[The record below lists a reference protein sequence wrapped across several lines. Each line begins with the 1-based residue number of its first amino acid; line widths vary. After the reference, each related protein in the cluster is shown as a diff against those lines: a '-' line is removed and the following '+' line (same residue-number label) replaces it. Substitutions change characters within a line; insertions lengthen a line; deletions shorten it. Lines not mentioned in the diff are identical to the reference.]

1 MTTAPESTAIPTQN
15 TAEKKT
21 PRWPKRLAIGV
32 AALVFITALFGILG
46 YFWLPGFA
54 KSKLENLLTEQLH
67 RPVTIG
73 AIHVAPYTLE
83 ATVENIKVGD
93 VLRVKSLYVD
103 VSAQTLTR
111 RLPVISAVRLVSPEL
126 TLTRV
131 ASDRLDVSDLLDEWL
146 NKPDDGKPTP
156 GFSVSNIRLEGG
168 RIVWHDKLAQRT
180 DTLSEITI
188 GLPVIANVPAEVET
202 FIHPLFAAKLNGS
215 PLKLGGKARPFNASQ
230 DANLQLDLDN
240 FDLTATL
247 PYLRPYLQLP
257 ITIDHL
263 LISTQIDIQF
273 AKADGKVGAGG
284 TAKNQTALG
293 ITGDVTFKE
302 LKSSLLNKHVL
313 ADMDALQLRKIS
325 VDVLKHQ
332 ARIGEAILT
341 RPVLGLL
348 REGADS
354 FVFPKTQSVP
364 SPVEKVANTTNTTP
378 STSTQAAKPWQWL
391 VQQITLNE
399 GQVNYR
405 DTSVAKSLPI
415 TISPLT
421 LSIGPVSSD
430 TTQAI
435 AVQLNGELNQKGH
448 VNIAGEVTQT
458 GQADLSIDV
467 SHLDL
472 VALQGWVSD
481 QLPVLLTHGDL
492 DFKGQFEWRNSAG
505 KTKGNLA
512 LNQINLLDKTSS
524 EDLLRWQSLNF
535 SGLEVAIP
543 SGTQPAQPLA
553 ANLGNIDL
561 KNFFAKVLLT
571 KEGKLNLNQLATAN
585 DSTPQPPNAL
595 ADAVKQNPD
604 KKSTAQVAKPVLPL
618 TPAPASTTAAK
629 PAPNVRIG
637 RITFTSGTVDFTDH
651 FIQPNYTT
659 QITQLNG
666 HVDPIKAGTLSAVSL
681 HGKVERTAPLDIT
694 GQIDPLSHP
703 IGLTLH
709 ATARSI
715 ELAPLSS
722 YSGRYVGYKI
732 DKGKLSVEVD
742 YKINQGQLEAKNH
755 IFLDQLTFGDK
766 VESRDALSIPVNL
779 AVALLRNSRGE
790 IDINLPI
797 SGSLNDPQFSIGGI
811 IWQVLGNLLVKAV
824 TSPFALIGS
833 LFGNGED
840 LSEINFPAGQ
850 SVITPEMTA
859 RLETL
864 AKALADRPAL
874 KLEITGVVNEA
885 SDKTGFSQTA
895 LDKKMRNLKQAELA
909 GKGQAAGTVNDV
921 SLSSEETT
929 RYLEKVYKKE
939 DIKDKPRNL
948 VGLKKSLPEAE
959 MKTRLLAHLM
969 PTESDLLAL
978 ADARAQQVHSWLVDQ
993 GKVAPERIFLRSAKT
1008 EAAKTMAVAPPVA
1021 ESVDTTGK
1029 AKTEKPSSSSNSAV
1043 PAMPSEA
1050 KSSPNPS
1057 TAAQTKPTLQGGKV
1071 LFSLK

>member
-1 MTTAPESTAIPTQN
+1 MTTASESTTTPSQN
-15 TAEKKT
+15 TVEKKP
-21 PRWPKRLAIGV
+21 PRWPKRLAIG
-32 AALVFITALFGILG
+32 AAVLLFITALFGVLG

-54 KSKLENLLTEQLH
+54 KSKLEILLTEQLH

-83 ATVENIKVGD
+83 ATVENVKVGD

-156 GFSVSNIRLEGG
+156 EFSVSNIRLESG

-180 DTLSEITI
+180 DTLSDITI

-202 FIHPLFAAKLNGS
+202 FIRPVFAAKLNGS
-215 PLKLGGKARPFNASQ
+215 PLKLDGKVWPFNASK

-240 FDLTATL
+240 FDVTAVL

-257 ITIDHL
+257 LSIDHL
-263 LISTQIDIQF
+263 LISTQLDIQF
-273 AKADGKVGAGG
+273 AKAGGKVGSGE
-284 TAKNQTALG
+284 TVKNQTSLG
-293 ITGDVTFKE
+293 ITGEVTFKE
-302 LKSSLLNKHVL
+302 FKSSLLNKHVQ

-325 VDVLKHQ
+325 VDVLEHQ
-332 ARIGEAILT
+332 VRIGEIILNHPT
-341 RPVLGLL
+341 LILL

-354 FVFPKTQSVP
+354 FAFPKTQSVL
-364 SPVEKVANTTNTTP
+364 SPVKKAAKTSYPTQTTQ
-378 STSTQAAKPWQWL
+378 TQATKPWQWL

-415 TISPLT
+415 DISPLT
-421 LSIGPVSSD
+421 LSVGPVSSD
-430 TTQAI
+430 TAQAV
-435 AVQLNGELNQKGH
+435 AVRLNGVLNQKGH

-481 QLPVLLTHGDL
+481 QLPVLLTQGDL
-492 DFKGQFEWRNSAG
+492 DFKGQFEWRDSTG

-512 LNQINLLDKTSS
+512 LNQINLLDKNTS

-535 SGLEVAIP
+535 SGLEVAMP
-543 SGTQPAQPLA
+543 SGTQPLS

-571 KEGKLNLNQLATAN
+571 KEGKLNLNQLAAAN
-585 DSTPQPPNAL
+585 E
-595 ADAVKQNPD
+595 
-604 KKSTAQVAKPVLPL
+604 STAQPAN
-618 TPAPASTTAAK
+618 APAEAAK
-629 PAPNVRIG
+629 PAPNLRIG
-637 RITFTSGTVDFTDH
+637 QITFTHGTVDFTDH
-651 FIQPNYTT
+651 FIQPNYAT

-666 HVDPIKAGTLSAVSL
+666 QVAPVNAGTLSAVTL
-681 HGKVERTAPLDIT
+681 RGKVERTAPLDIT

-715 ELAPLSS
+715 ELVPLSS
-722 YSGRYVGYKI
+722 YSGRYLGYKI

-742 YKINQGQLEAKNH
+742 YTINQGQLEAKNH

-766 VESRDALSIPVNL
+766 MESRDALSIPVNL

-811 IWQVLGNLLVKAV
+811 LWQVLGNLLVKAV

-833 LFGNGED
+833 LFGGGAD
-840 LSEINFPAGQ
+840 LSEISFPAGQ

-874 KLEITGVVNEA
+874 KLEITGVVNET

-909 GKGQAAGTVNDV
+909 GKGQAAGTINDV
-921 SLSSEETT
+921 SLSPEETT
-929 RYLEKVYKKE
+929 RYLEKIYKKE
-939 DIKDKPRNL
+939 NVKDKPRNL
-948 VGLKKSLPEAE
+948 VGLKKSLPESE
-959 MKTRLLAHLM
+959 MKTLLLAHLM

-978 ADARAQQVHSWLVDQ
+978 ADERAQQVHSWLVDQ
-993 GKVAPERIFLRSAKT
+993 GKIAPERIFLRSAKI
-1008 EAAKTMAVAPPVA
+1008 EAAKTPAVATAA
-1021 ESVDTTGK
+1021 ENSVDATTSTLTTDKNKLAISIG
-1029 AKTEKPSSSSNSAV
+1029 AV
-1043 PAMPSEA
+1043 QTP
-1050 KSSPNPS
+1050 PNLP
-1057 TAAQTKPTLQGGKV
+1057 GGKV

>member
-1 MTTAPESTAIPTQN
+1 MTTTPESTITPLQK
-15 TAEKKT
+15 TATKKA
-21 PRWPKRLAIGV
+21 PRWPKRLAIG
-32 AALVFITALFGILG
+32 AAVLFFIAALFGILG

-93 VLRVKSLYVD
+93 ILRVKSLYVD

-156 GFSVSNIRLEGG
+156 EFSVSNIHLEGG

-180 DTLSEITI
+180 DTLSDITI

-202 FIHPLFAAKLNGS
+202 FIRPVFAAKLNGS

-230 DANLQLDLDN
+230 DASLQLDLDN
-240 FDLTATL
+240 FDVTAVL

-257 ITIDHL
+257 LTIDHL
-263 LISTQIDIQF
+263 LISTQLDIQF
-273 AKADGKVGAGG
+273 AKAGGKVGSGE

-293 ITGDVTFKE
+293 ITGEVTFKE
-302 LKSSLLNKHVL
+302 FKSSLLDKHVQ

-332 ARIGEAILT
+332 VRIGEIILNHPT
-341 RPVLGLL
+341 LILL

-364 SPVEKVANTTNTTP
+364 SPVEKVAKTSHTTP
-378 STSTQAAKPWQWL
+378 ATPTQAAKPWQWL

-421 LSIGPVSSD
+421 LSLGPVSSD
-430 TTQAI
+430 TAQAI
-435 AVQLNGELNQKGH
+435 AVRLNGALNQEGH

-481 QLPVLLTHGDL
+481 QLPVLLTQGDL
-492 DFKGQFEWRNSAG
+492 DFKGQFEWRDSTG

-535 SGLEVAIP
+535 SGLEVAMP
-543 SGTQPAQPLA
+543 SGTQPLV

-571 KEGKLNLNQLATAN
+571 KEGKLNLNQLAAAN
-585 DSTPQPPNAL
+585 DSTAQPANAP
-595 ADAVKQNPD
+595 ADAAKQKSD
-604 KKSTAQVAKPVLPL
+604 STAPAAKPAPPL

-629 PAPNVRIG
+629 PAPNVRMG
-637 RITFTSGTVDFTDH
+637 RITFTRGTVDFTDH
-651 FIQPNYTT
+651 FIQPNYAT

-666 HVDPIKAGTLSAVSL
+666 QVDPIKAGTLSAVAL

-703 IGLTLH
+703 IGLALH

-742 YKINQGQLEAKNH
+742 YTINQGQLEAKNH

-811 IWQVLGNLLVKAV
+811 LWQVLGNLLVKAV

-833 LFGNGED
+833 LFGGGED
-840 LSEINFPAGQ
+840 LSEISFPAGQ

-885 SDKTGFSQTA
+885 SDKNGFSQTA

-921 SLSSEETT
+921 SLSPEETT

-939 DIKDKPRNL
+939 DIKDKPHNL

-959 MKTRLLAHLM
+959 MKTLLLAHLM

-1008 EAAKTMAVAPPVA
+1008 EAAKTMAVTSPVA
-1021 ESVDTTGK
+1021 EPVDTTGK
-1029 AKTEKPSSSSNSAV
+1029 AKTEKPGSDSNSAV
-1043 PAMPSEA
+1043 PAIASDA
-1050 KSSPNPS
+1050 KNSSSPS
-1057 TAAQTKPTLQGGKV
+1057 AAAQTKPTLQGGKV

>member
-21 PRWPKRLAIGV
+21 SRWPKRLAIGA

-73 AIHVAPYTLE
+73 TIHVAPYTLE

-103 VSAQTLTR
+103 VSAQTLTH

-240 FDLTATL
+240 FDLTTTL

-263 LISTQIDIQF
+263 LISTQLDIQF
-273 AKADGKVGAGG
+273 AKAGGKVGAGG

-325 VDVLKHQ
+325 VDVLNQ
-332 ARIGEAILT
+332 QVRIGEIILNHPT
-341 RPVLGLL
+341 LALL
-348 REGADS
+348 REGEDS
-354 FVFPKTQSVP
+354 FVFPKTQSEP
-364 SPVEKVANTTNTTP
+364 SPVEKVANKTP
-378 STSTQAAKPWQWL
+378 ATSTQAAKPWQWL

-421 LSIGPVSSD
+421 LSAGPVSSD
-430 TTQAI
+430 TAQAI

-481 QLPVLLTHGDL
+481 QLPVLLTQGDL
-492 DFKGQFEWRNSAG
+492 DFKGQFEWRDNAG

-535 SGLEVAIP
+535 SSLEVAIP

-571 KEGKLNLNQLATAN
+571 KEGKLNLNQLAAAN
-585 DSTPQPPNAL
+585 DSTPQPPTAP

-604 KKSTAQVAKPVLPL
+604 KESTAQVAKPAPPL
-618 TPAPASTTAAK
+618 TPASASTTAAK

-651 FIQPNYTT
+651 FIQPNYAT

-681 HGKVERTAPLDIT
+681 RGKVERTAPLDIT
-694 GQIDPLSHP
+694 GQIDPLSNP

-766 VESRDALSIPVNL
+766 VESPDALSIPVNL

-797 SGSLNDPQFSIGGI
+797 SGSLNDPEFSIGGV

-833 LFGNGED
+833 LFGSGED
-840 LSEINFPAGQ
+840 LSEISFPAGQ
-850 SVITPEMTA
+850 SIITPEMTA

-885 SDKTGFSQTA
+885 ADKTGFSQTA
-895 LDKKMRNLKQAELA
+895 LDKKMRSLKQAELA

-921 SLSSEETT
+921 SLSPEEAT

-948 VGLKKSLPEAE
+948 VGLNKSLPEAE

-993 GKVAPERIFLRSAKT
+993 GKVAPERIFLRSAKIET
-1008 EAAKTMAVAPPVA
+1008 AKTMAVAPSVA
-1021 ESVDTTGK
+1021 ESVDMPEN
-1029 AKTEKPSSSSNSAV
+1029 AKTEKPSSSSSSAV

-1050 KSSPNPS
+1050 KSSPNPG
-1057 TAAQTKPTLQGGKV
+1057 TAAQTKPALQGGKV

>member
-1 MTTAPESTAIPTQN
+1 MTTAPESTATPTQN

-21 PRWPKRLAIGV
+21 SRWPKRLAIGI
-32 AALVFITALFGILG
+32 AALVFIAALFGILG

-103 VSAQTLTR
+103 VSAQTLIR

-188 GLPVIANVPAEVET
+188 SLPVIANVPAAVET

-215 PLKLGGKARPFNASQ
+215 PLILGGKARPFNASQ

-247 PYLRPYLQLP
+247 PYLRPYLKLP
-257 ITIDHL
+257 ITIDRL
-263 LISTQIDIQF
+263 LISTQLDIQF
-273 AKADGKVGAGG
+273 AKAGEKVGAGG

-293 ITGDVTFKE
+293 ITGDVTFNE

-325 VDVLKHQ
+325 VDVLKRQ
-332 ARIGEAILT
+332 VRIGEIILNHPT
-341 RPVLGLL
+341 LALL
-348 REGADS
+348 REGEDS
-354 FVFPKTQSVP
+354 FVFPKTRSVP
-364 SPVEKVANTTNTTP
+364 SPVEKVANKTHTP
-378 STSTQAAKPWQWL
+378 QAPKPWQWL

-421 LSIGPVSSD
+421 LSVGPISSD
-430 TTQAI
+430 TAQAI

-481 QLPVLLTHGDL
+481 QLPVLLTQGDL

-585 DSTPQPPNAL
+585 DSTAQPPTAP
-595 ADAVKQNPD
+595 ADAVKQTPD
-604 KKSTAQVAKPVLPL
+604 TKSTAQVAKPAPPL
-618 TPAPASTTAAK
+618 TPAPVPASTTAAK
-629 PAPNVRIG
+629 PAPNIRIG

-651 FIQPNYTT
+651 FIQPNYAT

-703 IGLTLH
+703 IGLALH

-833 LFGNGED
+833 LFGSGED

-850 SVITPEMTA
+850 SIITPEMTA

-921 SLSSEETT
+921 SLSPEETT

-948 VGLKKSLPEAE
+948 VGLNKSLPETE

-993 GKVAPERIFLRSAKT
+993 GKVAPERIFLRSPKTETAKT
-1008 EAAKTMAVAPPVA
+1008 IAVAPPVA
-1021 ESVDTTGK
+1021 ESVDMTGT
-1029 AKTEKPSSSSNSAV
+1029 AKPEKTSSSSNSAV